1 MADKTVRYVEGQF
14 ADPNTDNLKST
25 PNTDTANNNR
35 SLSKG
40 LVYTQL
46 VNQGKNVAVQVLTR
60 RAQRSG
66 NISQAETINK
76 TIGIVGDITA
86 IGTGFAV
93 GGPVGGGIA
102 TVGIAVQKGLEAS
115 DIAFERRVQDLEAEE
130 LTRRVGGNVSKWSEK
145 R

>member
-1 MADKTVRYVEGQF
+1 MADKTVRFTAGQYV
-14 ADPNTDNLKST
+14 DPNTDTTKT
-25 PNTDTANNNR
+25 PPNIDTENNNR

-46 VNQGKNVAVQVLTR
+46 VNQGKNVLTQVATR

-76 TIGIVGDITA
+76 TLGIIGDVTA
-86 IGTGFAV
+86 IGTGFV
-93 GGPVGGGIA
+93 YGGPVGDGIA
-102 TVGIAVQKGLEAS
+102 IVSVGVQKALEAD
-115 DIAFERRVQDLEAEE
+115 DIRFELRVKDLEAQE
-130 LTRRVGGNVSKWSEK
+130 LQRRVGANVSKWSEK